1 MMSRLAAL
9 VARYRPASIYTPPCE
24 PPADYWGPCERW
36 GIYGDPC
43 DPARNYWWP
52 GRPLLP
58 SRTCTLQK
66 VSNPLGSHH
75 GNLD

>member
-9 VARYRPASIYTPPCE
+9 VAWYRPASIYTPPCE
-24 PPADYWGPCERW
+24 PPAGYWGPCERW

-43 DPARNYWWP
+43 DPARDYWWP
-52 GRPLLP
+52 GRPLP

-66 VSNPLGSHH
+66 VSNPLESHH